1 MHDFPYI
8 CSLLDSLLVA
18 CGKLQ
23 VVCGDGGGV
32 NKGARGE
39 ALVCRVTAVV
49 PGTSEAAARQALHVA
64 SGDYQGAVQY
74 LKVEKLYRSGLV
86 LCSLLPVFC
95 VGARGLAWVAW
106 GTLCLY
112 KMHYFSCLL
121 QNLRIHVK
129 ISEAT

>member
-1 MHDFPYI
+1 MLVSPYI
-8 CSLLDSLLVA
+8 CPRLDLLLAA

-23 VVCGDGGGV
+23 VVCGGGGGV
-32 NKGARGE
+32 SRGARGE

-86 LCSLLPVFC
+86 LCFCSLLPVLC
-95 VGARGLAWVAW
+95 VGACGGARVLGGSVVCFSVAA
-106 GTLCLY
+106 L
-112 KMHYFSCLL
+112 H
-121 QNLRIHVK
+121 
-129 ISEAT
+129 